1 MPDFDPKDNV
11 RNPDLQDLYDALDIH
26 PDDQPVFD
34 VFREELFDK
43 LLDASEQQR
52 RGGNADNHGSQSVT
66 TDDTAAADFMIRRIT
81 YEIEEAT
88 DEDEEDKDEEDI
100 LVLARGSPPPN
111 SWAKVKPGPEYG
123 ELHFPGH
130 ANYTDNEIP
139 ITGDHG
145 FMLLHRRPRFKTFS
159 RYLVSKDHQ
168 ELDQLA
174 MTTLHYID
182 NSELRIQTESYTRE
196 EVDFTK
202 DNHIRKLEYWVKRF
216 LIKHGA
222 NPRLRRAEQH
232 SYLEEEREWIRRTFE
247 QHPSMRLG
255 ELCRRFNAYWG
266 GREVPGVGKRPTR
279 TNGALMN
286 EVYRSDL
293 KQKKVPQLRSI
304 PSRSQSG
311 GVGGMEIDE
320 EGQEDV
326 GEKMAGEE
334 KAPEEK
340 AHEEEI
346 GDEKDGEYEIDEEY
360 LENNGTA
367 GDNGHGY
374 QI

>member
-1 MPDFDPKDNV
+1 MLLLQTCVGTFTRGLHFVLRSRTDNLSCKRVSYFCPWLRRSQLLSSDTNTKSTRNATATMPDFDPKDNV

-139 ITGDHG
+139 ITGTPQA
-145 FMLLHRRPRFKTFS
+145 FPIFPPS
-159 RYLVSKDHQ
+159 YEAS
-168 ELDQLA
+168 
-174 MTTLHYID
+174 
-182 NSELRIQTESYTRE
+182 LR
-196 EVDFTK
+196 
-202 DNHIRKLEYWVKRF
+202 
-216 LIKHGA
+216 
-222 NPRLRRAEQH
+222 
-232 SYLEEEREWIRRTFE
+232 
-247 QHPSMRLG
+247 
-255 ELCRRFNAYWG
+255 
-266 GREVPGVGKRPTR
+266 
-279 TNGALMN
+279 
-286 EVYRSDL
+286 
-293 KQKKVPQLRSI
+293 
-304 PSRSQSG
+304 
-311 GVGGMEIDE
+311 
-320 EGQEDV
+320 
-326 GEKMAGEE
+326 
-334 KAPEEK
+334 
-340 AHEEEI
+340 
-346 GDEKDGEYEIDEEY
+346 
-360 LENNGTA
+360 
-367 GDNGHGY
+367 
-374 QI
+374 